1 MNLFNVYPLYE
12 IKPSHGNM
20 CYVYDK
26 EGEKYL
32 DLYGGHAVISIG
44 HNHPNYIKS
53 ISNQLN
59 KIGFYSNYIIN
70 DLQKEVANEIIQQ
83 SNCHDYKLF
92 MTNSGAESNEN
103 GLQVAS
109 FYNKRSKIIAFK
121 NSFHGRS
128 NAALSITDNNK
139 IKSEINKKIDVKFLE
154 FNDIE
159 SFDIEISKGDVSSV
173 IFESIQGVGGLDQP
187 SVEFV
192 KHISKKC
199 KKYNTCLIADEV
211 QSGFGR
217 SGDFFAFQKYNI
229 NPDIICMAKGMGNGF
244 PVGGIL
250 IKNHIKSSFGMLG
263 TTFGGNHL
271 ACSAV
276 LSVLKTIKE
285 ESLLTNANEMEIYFK
300 EKISKIKSVSKVKGR
315 GLMLGIEF
323 DFEAAEL
330 RKNLI
335 FKHKIFTGGS
345 ANKNLLRILPP
356 LNINKSHIDILFNAL
371 KEELK

>member
-12 IKPSHGNM
+12 ITPSHGSM

-26 EGEKYL
+26 EDKKYL

-44 HNHPNYIKS
+44 HNHPNYIES

-70 DLQKEVANEIIQQ
+70 DLQKEVANEIIKQ
-83 SNCHDYKLF
+83 SNCHNYKLF

-103 GLQVAS
+103 ALQVAS

-139 IKSEINKKIDVKFLE
+139 IKSEINKKIDVKFIE
-154 FNDIE
+154 FNDME

-250 IKNHIKSSFGMLG
+250 IKNHINSSFGMLG

-276 LSVLKTIKE
+276 LAVLKTLKDE
-285 ESLLTNANEMEIYFK
+285 NLLENSIQMEKYFRD
-300 EKISKIKSVSKVKGR
+300 KISKISSVVRIKGR

-323 DFEAAEL
+323 DFEAAQL

-335 FKHKIFTGGS
+335 FKLKIFTGGS

-371 KEELK
+371 KEEVK